1 MHTSLH
7 GSEGAKTALNGDSRG
22 RMLSLNGF
30 LLRSGSTPANAWTD
44 SAFENVEI
52 FSWEKGQL
60 EPLSPDD
67 AEILDAVAEGDIIV
81 ALIRRFTTQPPWQA
95 FIKDAF
101 NLTEFGAARESLGAA
116 VFCAASAAVDD
127 GAVRWGCLD
136 LRDCRTRAQ
145 ALCSRSKVWITCRS
159 EPAGCAAS
167 EFRGCCCPGSGSASP
182 WSSATGDEVPDDL
195 AVRSANRS
203 PGRAGHTYRRLPG
216 RPDQRPHRG
225 SRRHRGRSS
234 PDHVYAAGRTVT
246 PVQGMD

>member
-1 MHTSLH
+1 MILSSPNEDRLGRCHFPAGIFSCILRFMVP
-7 GSEGAKTALNGDSRG
+7 EGAKTALNGDSRG

-127 GAVRWGCLD
+127 GAVRWVAWTFGTAGRA
-136 LRDCRTRAQ
+136 LR
-145 ALCSRSKVWITCRS
+145 
-159 EPAGCAAS
+159 
-167 EFRGCCCPGSGSASP
+167 
-182 WSSATGDEVPDDL
+182 
-195 AVRSANRS
+195 RSAQIQ
-203 PGRAGHTYRRLPG
+203 GLDYLPF
-216 RPDQRPHRG
+216 
-225 SRRHRGRSS
+225 
-234 PDHVYAAGRTVT
+234 
-246 PVQGMD
+246 